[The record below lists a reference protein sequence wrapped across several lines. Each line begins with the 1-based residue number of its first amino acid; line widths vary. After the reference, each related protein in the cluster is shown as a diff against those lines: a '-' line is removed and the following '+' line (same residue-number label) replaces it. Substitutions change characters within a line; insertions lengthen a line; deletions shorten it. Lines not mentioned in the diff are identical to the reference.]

1 MFFHLFNCQTSV
13 AKYLGTHSVTV
24 SRIMAKMKQKG
35 YMAKDRRGIIIKSPE
50 SIRQFLTGDQDFDY

>member
-1 MFFHLFNCQTSV
+1 
-13 AKYLGTHSVTV
+13 
-24 SRIMAKMKQKG
+24 MKQKG